1 MDKTLNIAQIYL
13 RLALGI
19 SFILPVLD
27 RLGYI
32 GAPGTDG
39 VAWGNW
45 DNFVN
50 YTNSLMPYLNKPLA
64 GFNGLVASILEF
76 VFGLMLITGYKT
88 RVAAYGSFALLLLFA
103 VSMLFFAGYRAPFS
117 YSVFTGSAGA
127 LLLSAIPYY
136 KWSIDYLRNDRT

>member
-1 MDKTLNIAQIYL
+1 MEKTLSTAQIYL

-32 GAPGTDG
+32 GAPGTAG

-50 YTNSLMPYLNKPLA
+50 YTSTLMPYLSKSIANIC
-64 GFNGLVASILEF
+64 GLTATILEF
-76 VFGLMLITGYKT
+76 ASGCMLIAGCKT
-88 RVAAYGSFALLLLFA
+88 RIAAYGSFVLLLVFA
-103 VSMLFFAGYRAPFS
+103 LSMFFFSGYRDPFT

-127 LLLSAIPYY
+127 LLLSAVPDY
-136 KWSIDYLRNDRT
+136 KWSLDTILNNKS